1 MTTKVSAG
9 LDPIFLPR
17 NAAVIG
23 ASQKDFFTWAMMG
36 GKLKDHFFPVNPNYS
51 EVMGRKCYSSILD
64 INEPVDYAILAVPS
78 RLALK
83 AVQECIQ
90 KGLKGIHLFTSGF
103 SETGTAEGLKLEK
116 QLADL
121 VRGKIR
127 MIGPNCMG
135 IYCPKSGLSF
145 NPQASYKEGNI
156 GIITQSGTFAQF
168 FIQSEKPRNMQ
179 ISKLISYGN
188 AVDIDCPELL
198 DYFADDPD
206 THIIALYIE
215 GIRNGRLLKESLERA
230 AAKKPVIALKGG
242 MTEQGGRV
250 ASSHTGSL
258 AGAGRI
264 WETMFQQSGVLL
276 VNDIDELINTALAF
290 SCLKPPRGKGISII
304 TYSGGFSVVQSDL
317 AIKEGLDV
325 PQFSVKAREK
335 LRKIVPSAG
344 TMIGNPLDAWP
355 VFHRVNKGQGT
366 LDEIIRIVADE
377 SQIHSL
383 ILQVD
388 NLRFLAAMWG
398 KKFEESFNSFS
409 NIVMDGCLYTRD
421 TTDKVIMVSMYI
433 EPFQS
438 NERERKVYLDFKAR
452 CEAQNMLVYPSLK
465 SAINTV
471 SNMYRYTQLMH
482 KGLWDTG

>member
-1 MTTKVSAG
+1 M
-9 LDPIFLPR
+9 
-17 NAAVIG
+17 
-23 ASQKDFFTWAMMG
+23 
-36 GKLKDHFFPVNPNYS
+36 
-51 EVMGRKCYSSILD
+51 
-64 INEPVDYAILAVPS
+64 
-78 RLALK
+78 
-83 AVQECIQ
+83 
-90 KGLKGIHLFTSGF
+90 
-103 SETGTAEGLKLEK
+103 KLEK
-116 QLADL
+116 QLAAL
-121 VRGKIR
+121 VKGKIR

-145 NPQASYKEGNI
+145 NPMASYKEGNI

-168 FIQSEKPRNMQ
+168 FIQSEKPRNIQ
-179 ISKLISYGN
+179 ISKMISYGN

-198 DYFADDPD
+198 DYFVDDPD

-215 GIRNGRLLKESLERA
+215 GIRDGRLLKESLERA

-242 MTEQGGRV
+242 ITEEGGRV

-258 AGAGRI
+258 AGKGRI
-264 WETMFQQSGVLL
+264 WETMFQQAGVLL

-290 SCLKPPRGKGISII
+290 SSLKPPRGRGISII

-325 PQFSVKAREK
+325 PQLSTKAREK
-335 LRKIVPSAG
+335 LRTIVPSAG

-355 VFHRVNKGQGT
+355 VFHRINKGQGT
-366 LDEIIRIVADE
+366 LDEVIRIIADE
-377 SQIHSL
+377 SQINSI

-388 NLRFLAAMWG
+388 NLRFLAATWG
-398 KKFEESFNSFS
+398 KKFVESFNSFS

-421 TTDKVIMVSMYI
+421 TTGKVIMVSMYV

-438 NERERKVYLDFKAR
+438 DELERKVYMDFKLR
-452 CEAQNMLVYPSLK
+452 CEAQNLPVYPSLK

-482 KGLWDTG
+482 KGSWNKG